1 MSGRYTA
8 AITSRAVSAATAA
21 RSVESAEGRLANR
34 VLRTLLVLTLRV
46 LRGLAFGNR
55 QRFPG
60 GAGEVAGEVHDLS
73 DVIGGVRHRSIE
85 SLGHQKRLAANRDG
99 ASEIVRRQR
108 PHGAKRRRPA
118 VFPPAEQLFARRALR
133 HFELA
138 VAVAVGFF
146 TVGRQEIAK

>member
-60 GAGEVAGEVHDLS
+60 GAGEVAGGGHDLS
-73 DVIGGVRHRSIE
+73 DVIGGVGPPSIGSPGHPK
-85 SLGHQKRLAANRDG
+85 SLAPKRGG
-99 ASEIVRRQR
+99 APGNGPRPS
-108 PHGAKRRRPA
+108 PHGAQAPPPPA
-118 VFPPAEQLFARRALR
+118 FPPPA
-133 HFELA
+133 
-138 VAVAVGFF
+138 
-146 TVGRQEIAK
+146 